1 MSPFDILIGKS
12 LICYM
17 ETRKL
22 YFKSLTCFQRKTLY
36 NCIHTRH
43 TYLTYSHIDFLQS
56 TFTPMKNCELTPNN
70 IVGLKRQTFDKI

>member
-22 YFKSLTCFQRKTLY
+22 YFKSFFNMLSKKNIIQL
-36 NCIHTRH
+36 H
-43 TYLTYSHIDFLQS
+43 TYQTHIPYI
-56 TFTPMKNCELTPNN
+56 FTHRLHAIGFYTHEEL
-70 IVGLKRQTFDKI
+70 